1 MRSLLAL
8 ILILLSSF
16 AGAQES
22 RMRLPKAPELSTVVL
37 YPLNVEVRYERGAS
51 QDLEARQPVNFA
63 LGYLSRSYGI
73 YAEYSAFSETSGN
86 STSSIDRAHREMT
99 LWARY
104 NFLRGHDSGTHGFM
118 YVAGGLGG
126 YEEEVTTN
134 FMGSSREDK
143 AGMKLM
149 GGAALGVEAIFMT
162 SVGVG
167 FSLGIEGRVLGGAD
181 FDPNPNMSGLLRLGL
196 HLAL

>member
-1 MRSLLAL
+1 MKSFWVLLL
-8 ILILLSSF
+8 IFFGCS

-22 RMRLPKAPELSTVVL
+22 RMKVPKAPEFSTVVL
-37 YPLNVEVRYERGAS
+37 YPVNVEVRYERGSS

-63 LGYLSRSYGI
+63 LGYLSQGYGI
-73 YAEYSAFSETSGN
+73 YAEYSAFSETTGN
-86 STSSIDRAHREMT
+86 STSSIDRTHREMT

-104 NFLRGHDSGTHGFM
+104 NFLRGRDNGMHGFM

-134 FMGSSREDK
+134 FMGASREDK

-149 GGAALGVEAIFMT
+149 GGAALGVEAVFMT
-162 SVGVG
+162 KVGVG
-167 FSLGIEGRVLGGAD
+167 FSLGVEGRVLGGAD
-181 FDPNPNMSGLLRLGL
+181 FDPNPNMGGLLRLGL
-196 HLAL
+196 HLAM